1 MRTWLAR
8 RVLCITARQ
17 KGSRHVSH
25 HSSSDS
31 PRPTPD
37 PAQAGS
43 LSPAPADSSLPVGD
57 VLVRQDAA
65 GYGIF
70 NYRGEPV
77 IEAPLRTLGEAARLA
92 AEIVAP
98 WHGRV
103 RMAAP
108 LLGH

>member
-1 MRTWLAR
+1 M
-8 RVLCITARQ
+8 
-17 KGSRHVSH
+17 SH
-25 HSSSDS
+25 DLNPDS
-31 PRPTPD
+31 LPTPV
-37 PAQAGS
+37 PVNPGPTPP
-43 LSPAPADSSLPVGD
+43 SPEGALPVGD

-77 IEAPLRTLGEAARLA
+77 IEAPLRTPGEAARLA

-103 RMAAP
+103 RIADP
-108 LLGH
+108 ILGH

>member
-1 MRTWLAR
+1 M
-8 RVLCITARQ
+8 
-17 KGSRHVSH
+17 SH
-25 HSSSDS
+25 HSTSHI
-31 PRPTPD
+31 PHQTPD
-37 PAQAGS
+37 PADAGS
-43 LSPAPADSSLPVGD
+43 PTPSPEDASLPVGD

-65 GYGIF
+65 GFGIF

-77 IEAPLRTLGEAARLA
+77 IEAPLRTAGEAARLA

-103 RMAAP
+103 RMADP